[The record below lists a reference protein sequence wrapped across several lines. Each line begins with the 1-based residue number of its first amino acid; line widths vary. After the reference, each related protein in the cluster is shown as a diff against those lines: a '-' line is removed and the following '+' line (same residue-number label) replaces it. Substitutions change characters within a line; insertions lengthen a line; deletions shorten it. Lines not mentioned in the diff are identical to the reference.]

1 MKKDLNLGTILLA
14 TKFLPPYAHFM
25 ANMSNFMPN
34 LAPRVATFILLAL
47 VPYML
52 VLSPVQAQQLYSVD
66 SDLASHE
73 IELYQPQSEAKD
85 TKLAFV
91 NRTRQTVVEQI
102 QVVPKKVV
110 NVVNMAANDVYSL
123 IQTYAS
129 QYNADPSK
137 MIAIAHCESG
147 LRANAVNGPFAG
159 AYQFLSSTW
168 QSNRRAMGL
177 DPDPTLR
184 YNIEEAIKTA
194 AFKMGRDGYGAW
206 PVCQYANSPLASR

>member
-1 MKKDLNLGTILLA
+1 
-14 TKFLPPYAHFM
+14 
-25 ANMSNFMPN
+25 MPN
-34 LAPRVATFILLAL
+34 LAPRMATFILLAL

-52 VLSPVQAQQLYSVD
+52 VLSPVQAQQLYTVD

-73 IELYQPQSEAKD
+73 IELYQPQNELKD

-177 DPDPTLR
+177 DPDPGLR